1 MPIRWDALKQH
12 RREAPWLVLDLFVLA
27 LITVNLVLLLADT
40 LLLNSGAGLLL
51 GRFQPELITAWRTE
65 WHHPVWLYD
74 TILTGFLIGELA
86 LRWAVAVYGRTY
98 HRWFFY
104 PFIHWYDV
112 LGCLPGLQALR
123 LFRLV
128 TVFYRLNRM
137 GLLLIGGGLIITARK
152 YYNIV
157 LEEIS
162 DRIVLNV
169 LEGVRQEIRAG
180 GPVSEQVRER
190 ILDPHRDTLVQ
201 WTAAGLSQ
209 IAAQGFQPHR
219 QQLAEYMR
227 QVTAEAIH
235 HNPNWRSLR
244 RKLPLVGPAVEEE
257 LHEITADLVNS
268 LTTRILS
275 DLGRPGNPA
284 MQVVSEALYTNLTRP
299 DPQMALTLEAIALE
313 ILDLLKSQIA
323 VQHWKREEHRENS

>member
-169 LEGVRQEIRAG
+169 LEGVRQEIRRAAG
-180 GPVSEQVRER
+180 LRTSARAHTRPAPRHPGAMDSCRPEPDCRPRLSAAPATTGGIHAASDRRSHPSQPELAQ
-190 ILDPHRDTLVQ
+190 PAAQ
-201 WTAAGLSQ
+201 TAAGG
-209 IAAQGFQPHR
+209 AG
-219 QQLAEYMR
+219 
-227 QVTAEAIH
+227 
-235 HNPNWRSLR
+235 
-244 RKLPLVGPAVEEE
+244 G
-257 LHEITADLVNS
+257 
-268 LTTRILS
+268 
-275 DLGRPGNPA
+275 
-284 MQVVSEALYTNLTRP
+284 
-299 DPQMALTLEAIALE
+299 
-313 ILDLLKSQIA
+313 
-323 VQHWKREEHRENS
+323 